1 AIGTSRR
8 TVVRAVPR
16 VTSLVAL
23 RVGREFLFPPG
34 VGGSFHAR
42 ENDNNKGGKTEVVK

>member
-23 RVGREFLFPPG
+23 RVGREFLPPG